1 MSFSEKNDRYRQIF
15 NSLKNQS
22 KFCYTNKQIADWT
35 GFDPSKVSR
44 FLTGKRDLT
53 AGEFFYLLESMP
65 EEFQQ
70 EFWTRSN
77 LTRSEITDLRAAIEE
92 MDLAALG
99 NLLLLIGVELARRN
113 NI

>member
-1 MSFSEKNDRYRQIF
+1 
-15 NSLKNQS
+15 
-22 KFCYTNKQIADWT
+22 
-35 GFDPSKVSR
+35 
-44 FLTGKRDLT
+44 
-53 AGEFFYLLESMP
+53 MP

-70 EFWTRSN
+70 EFWTRFN

-99 NLLLLIGVELARRN
+99 NLLLLIGVKLAGRN